1 MNVAPS
7 EPAGCRLPLVA
18 TPTAAQQELLA
29 RTLPTDSG
37 EPINL
42 FRLLVGH
49 PELMKRVNAL
59 GGLFMAHSSL
69 PARAREFAILRTAV
83 AARCP
88 YEYAQHL
95 GIAAGAGLSD
105 QEIAAAGTP
114 LDAEAFPPD
123 LRLLAGAVDE
133 LLSSDGLG
141 EPTWQQLR
149 ASYSDEQLLE
159 LLLLPGFYRM
169 LAALLNAVQVP
180 IDRHLAAVDVGVAA
194 RGR

>member
-1 MNVAPS
+1 MNATPDD
-7 EPAGCRLPLVA
+7 PAGGRLPLV
-18 TPTAAQQELLA
+18 TEPTAAQQQLLA

-69 PARAREFAILRTAV
+69 PARAREFVILRTAV

-95 GIAAGAGLSD
+95 GIAHGVGLS
-105 QEIAAAGTP
+105 QGEIAAAGEPVGTVP
-114 LDAEAFPPD
+114 APEDLCLLAEA
-123 LRLLAGAVDE
+123 VDQ
-133 LLSSDGLG
+133 LLSSDGLA
-141 EPTWQQLR
+141 EPTWERLR
-149 ASYSDEQLLE
+149 TGYSDEQLLE

-169 LAALLNAVQVP
+169 LAGLLNAAQVP
-180 IDRHLAAVDVGVAA
+180 VDGHLAAVDVGAAA
-194 RGR
+194 RAR